1 MQKSLVMQKDSIRKQ
16 SNRANLSSLI
26 GIDLFS
32 RTYSTDYVVVIF
44 LTLSTHTMFDQFEVL
59 YDFVVHCAAA
69 WKTQ

>member
-16 SNRANLSSLI
+16 SNRGNLSPLI

-44 LTLSTHTMFDQFEVL
+44 LTLVTHTLFDQFEVL

-69 WKTQ
+69 GKTQ